1 MRKEVPML
9 ITALAGLFVIVSQYF
24 QFAQNLHWLAD
35 MNQWYQIAITVAFPV
50 GLISLIQVHLNNIR
64 RHRQQWV
71 FSVVLLVATAVYLV
85 VSLITG
91 PAHGTAMDWVYQ
103 GFISPASATL
113 YGMIAFII
121 TSCTFRVF
129 RFRSREA
136 TILIIGALLV
146 LFAQAPIGDAI
157 FSRWGHLGT
166 WLENV
171 PGTAAFRAII
181 LGAYL
186 GGFATAIRIILG
198 IERAHIGGFSK

>member
-1 MRKEVPML
+1 VRKEIPML
-9 ITALAGLFVIVSQYF
+9 ITSVAGLFVIVSQYF
-24 QFAQNLHWLAD
+24 QFAQNLHWLSA
-35 MNQWYQIAITVAFPV
+35 MNQWYQIAITIAFPV
-50 GLISLIQVHLNNIR
+50 GLISLAMVHIGNIR
-64 RHRQQWV
+64 RRRQRWV
-71 FSVVLLVATAVYLV
+71 FSVVLLIAVTVYLI

-91 PAHGTAMDWVYQ
+91 PAHGKAMDWVYQ

-136 TILIIGALLV
+136 TILIIGALIV
-146 LFAQAPIGDAI
+146 LLAQAPLGDAI
-157 FSRWGHLGT
+157 WSGWGHFGT

-171 PGTAAFRAII
+171 PGTAAFRAIV

-186 GGFATAIRIILG
+186 GAFATAIRIILG
-198 IERAHIGGFSK
+198 IERAHIGGFAK